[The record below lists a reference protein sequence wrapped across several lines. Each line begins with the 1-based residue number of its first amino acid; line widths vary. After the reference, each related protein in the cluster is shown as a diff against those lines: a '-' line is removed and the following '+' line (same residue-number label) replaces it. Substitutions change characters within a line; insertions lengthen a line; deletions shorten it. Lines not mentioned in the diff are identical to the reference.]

1 MILTSIPIHKISGLK
16 KKAREMVSLFSMK
29 RIMRIRSQFPHYIKA
44 SVYGDVR
51 LLIHNDQYLI
61 IIIIIIKY
69 NKKNQYI
76 GILGEG

>member
-1 MILTSIPIHKISGLK
+1 VILTSIPIHKISGLK

-29 RIMRIRSQFPHYIKA
+29 RIMIKS

-76 GILGEG
+76 GILGEGQVSG